1 MHQDINYLS
10 LFAVV
15 AAALI
20 APCANALSVPTM
32 PSVSS
37 YDEVRLP
44 DGSYCRSSDYGT
56 QLQVGVVGG
65 QGSTGS
71 RNGYDDRYYGHED
84 RRTDE
89 AGVFAQIIIP
99 IGGPERIDCS
109 KVYELMVKQ
118 KTLELTELEIRIR
131 DAESRLKLAEMN
143 LPSFKDQ

>member
-1 MHQDINYLS
+1 MHQDINHLS
-10 LFAVV
+10 IFAVI
-15 AAALI
+15 AASLI
-20 APCANALSVPTM
+20 APNAYGLSVPSM

-65 QGSTGS
+65 QGATGS
-71 RNGYDDRYYGHED
+71 RNSYEDRYGHED
-84 RRTDE
+84 RYRGE
-89 AGVFAQIIIP
+89 SGVYAQVIIP
-99 IGGPERIDCS
+99 LGGPERIDCS

-118 KTLELTELEIRIR
+118 KTLELSELEIRIR